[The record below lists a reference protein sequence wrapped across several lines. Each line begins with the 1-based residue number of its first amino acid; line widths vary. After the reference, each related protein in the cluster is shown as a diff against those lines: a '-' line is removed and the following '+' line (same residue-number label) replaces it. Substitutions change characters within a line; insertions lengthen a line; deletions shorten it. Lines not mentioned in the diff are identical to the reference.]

1 MVMPMFLRWS
11 HDCTNKNEKL
21 VVRSFDRPD
30 SRFRQQMVDHLIGKK
45 KKQKTSVTRWFD
57 YVSIF
62 GHLQQW
68 KIAQKCKKFAK
79 VGLLFCQK
87 RNKPPTSSQR
97 LVKLCHSDEI
107 SPNLVTLRPNKNN
120 NICANKLFCKYR
132 LGFGNA
138 LSLLLLRHSCP
149 GPGP

>member
-1 MVMPMFLRWS
+1 MPPPCWLTGW
-11 HDCTNKNEKL
+11 L
-21 VVRSFDRPD
+21 VLWPKASWP
-30 SRFRQQMVDHLIGKK
+30 SRRNTG
-45 KKQKTSVTRWFD
+45 TRWLN

-97 LVKLCHSDEI
+97 LVKLCHSGEI

-138 LSLLLLRHSCP
+138 LSLLLLRHFFHLNKISLKWKSKLNLQSYLTIYDRNLNL
-149 GPGP
+149 